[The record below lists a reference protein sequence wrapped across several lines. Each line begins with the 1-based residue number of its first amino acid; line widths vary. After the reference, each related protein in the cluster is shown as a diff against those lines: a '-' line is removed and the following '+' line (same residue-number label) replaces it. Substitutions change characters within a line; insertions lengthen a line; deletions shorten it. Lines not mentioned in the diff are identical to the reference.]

1 MFAANTDLSCFY
13 SAYIADDSLVEIVPS
28 FDFDGKLPLLSS
40 SPIGPFKA
48 GITRRVPLW
57 FALNLHQRSLCTI
70 ATPVWLNASNLSEII
85 AYEKKEN
92 PLWND
97 NSRLPPQYYEIAKRL
112 SSALDDRSLPLLIQ
126 DLLEVRLDKL
136 RQQFQELM
144 KERGS
149 SDPDFIVDVSGIG
162 TQELAVLKAFVQ
174 QALNDQRYLS
184 KANEEADAE
193 TEEEGTKKAPA
204 ALRSRVPVRRFRS

>member
-1 MFAANTDLSCFY
+1 MSKATTDLSCFY
-13 SAYIADDSLVEIVPS
+13 SSYIADDFLIEIVPS

-40 SPIGPFKA
+40 SPLGPFKA
-48 GITRRVPLW
+48 GITTHVPLW

-70 ATPVWLNASNLSEII
+70 ATPAWLNSSNLSEIV

-92 PLWND
+92 SLWND
-97 NSRLPPQYYEIAKRL
+97 TSRLPSQYYEIAKRL
-112 SSALDDRSLPLLIQ
+112 SSALEDKSLPLLIQ

-144 KERGS
+144 KERGGT
-149 SDPDFIVDVSGIG
+149 DPDFIVDVSGIG
-162 TQELAVLKAFVQ
+162 SQELAVLKAFVQ
-174 QALNDQRYLS
+174 QALNDQRFLS
-184 KANEEADAE
+184 KTNEEENNDAE
-193 TEEEGTKKAPA
+193 EATKKAPA